1 MTIRRNAVKVAFE
14 SQLLLKGNKTGIGWC
29 ADNLIRGLAK
39 EPDVD
44 CQMNYFSKG
53 VEPEKLDSLKEYTDL
68 GITLNA
74 SSSWKATW
82 YKLVWPFLKIPYHWF
97 FGDKTDITQFFN
109 YVIPP
114 GVKGKKVTIVHD
126 MAHLACRDTVRRKTR
141 WWLDLTLKQS
151 CRRADLILTVSEF
164 SKSEIIKY
172 LNMPEEK
179 VRVMYPGVDL
189 ELFHPGYPDEQ
200 VQRAKKKYGIDGDY
214 ILYLGTIEPR
224 KNIQRL
230 IEAYDKLVTEGT
242 VKNLPRLVLA
252 GGRGWLCDDIYK
264 AAEKA
269 SLRDKVQF
277 TGYVDEED
285 IPLLL
290 TGAEFLAFPSVYEG
304 FGTPPVEALAC
315 GTPVLTANVA
325 SMPEVLREH
334 AVYADPYSTDS
345 IAEKIHYLHEHAEL
359 RERMKQEGPEYVKRY
374 NWKNSVR
381 ALKQIYLEMMG
392 K

>member
-1 MTIRRNAVKVAFE
+1 MKVAFE

-39 EPDVD
+39 EPDVE

-53 VEPEKLDSLKEYTDL
+53 VEPEKLDSLKEYADL
-68 GITLNA
+68 GIKLNGI
-74 SSSWKATW
+74 SRWKATW
-82 YKLVWPFLKIPYHWF
+82 YKLIWPFLQVPYSWF
-97 FGDKTDITQFFN
+97 FGDQADITQFFN

-126 MAHLACRDTVRRKTR
+126 MAHLACRNAVRKKTR

-151 CRRADLILTVSEF
+151 CRRADRILTVSEF

-172 LNMPEEK
+172 LHIPEEK
-179 VRVMYPGVDL
+179 IKVMYPGVDL
-189 ELFHPGYPDEQ
+189 DLFHPDYPEEQ
-200 VQRAKKKYGIDGDY
+200 VQKAKQKYGIDGEY

-224 KNIQRL
+224 KNLQRL
-230 IEAYDKLVTEGT
+230 IEAYEKLIVENQI
-242 VKNLPRLVLA
+242 KNLPKLVLA

-264 AAEKA
+264 AAEKEY
-269 SLRDKVQF
+269 LHGKVKF
-277 TGYVDEED
+277 TGYVDEAD

-325 SMPEVLREH
+325 SMPEVLKDQ
-334 AVYADPYSTDS
+334 AVYADPYSVDS
-345 IAEKIHYLHEHAEL
+345 IAEKIAYLHEQDTL
-359 RERMKQEGPEYVKRY
+359 RKTIKQTGPEYVKRY
-374 NWKNSVR
+374 SWNHSVQN
-381 ALKQIYLEMMG
+381 LKQIYLEMMG